1 MNVHPGGDM
10 STHSRQHSDAT
21 QIAEEILKEAAM
33 PRQTASV
40 KEAFEKKNPASIAP
54 KMVGRH
60 KSGKTRAAKAR
71 VSG

>member
-1 MNVHPGGDM
+1 M

-21 QIAEEILKEAAM
+21 QIVEDILKEAAM

-40 KEAFEKKNPASIAP
+40 KEAFERKNSASIAP

-60 KSGKTRAAKAR
+60 KRRGKNQSR
-71 VSG
+71 